1 MVARCSLGLNWVRTY
16 VGHKSAR
23 KIPWVGSGPLMAHNI
38 AQRKCIVEMLRID
51 VVASARFKG
60 KYSRRSEFLP
70 ARVTRQGFLDV
81 DAALVALHAA
91 IREERQQAALH
102 TSSPAPPAPP
112 QPQAPQRSLADGPQQ
127 QTPGDPAFA
136 EVDEIM
142 EGSPA
147 HAGGLRLGDQ
157 VCAFA
162 GVTTGPAVLQRVAQ
176 ALAASEG
183 KVLQVD
189 ILRAQQAMT
198 VSLTPQK
205 WEGRGLLGCHFKLL
219 RMGDV

>member
-1 MVARCSLGLNWVRTY
+1 M
-16 VGHKSAR
+16 K
-23 KIPWVGSGPLMAHNI
+23 
-38 AQRKCIVEMLRID
+38 E
-51 VVASARFKG
+51 
-60 KYSRRSEFLP
+60 
-70 ARVTRQGFLDV
+70 V

-112 QPQAPQRSLADGPQQ
+112 QPQSPQRSLADGPQQ
-127 QTPGDPAFA
+127 QPPGAPAFA
-136 EVDEIM
+136 EVDEIT

-147 HAGGLRLGDQ
+147 HAGGLRLGDR

-176 ALAASEG
+176 ALAAFEG

-189 ILRAQQAMT
+189 ILRAQQAMPVKPDT
-198 VSLTPQK
+198 AEREQHLATAERA
-205 WEGRGLLGCHFKLL
+205 EGQGVGQ
-219 RMGDV
+219 

>member
-70 ARVTRQGFLDV
+70 ARV

-91 IREERQQAALH
+91 IREERQQAAFH

-112 QPQAPQRSLADGPQQ
+112 QPQSPQRSLADGPQQ
-127 QTPGDPAFA
+127 QTSGAPAFA
-136 EVDEIM
+136 EVDEIT

-147 HAGGLRLGDQ
+147 HAGGLRLGDR
-157 VCAFA
+157 VCAYA

-176 ALAASEG
+176 ALAALEG

-219 RMGDV
+219 GMGDV